1 VGEGKALFSSSA
13 RHAMELHKV
22 EQLPEGRLSMVYGIG
37 R

>member
-1 VGEGKALFSSSA
+1 MRPQLRSSA

-37 R
+37 Q